1 MVIND
6 WGLSDE
12 YVKIFVKCI
21 FHFGRPEKFLIAQTL
36 PPADEVVLKG

>member
-12 YVKIFVKCI
+12 YVKILII
-21 FHFGRPEKFLIAQTL
+21 FHCGRLEKFRAAQIL
-36 PPADEVVLKG
+36 PPADEVVP